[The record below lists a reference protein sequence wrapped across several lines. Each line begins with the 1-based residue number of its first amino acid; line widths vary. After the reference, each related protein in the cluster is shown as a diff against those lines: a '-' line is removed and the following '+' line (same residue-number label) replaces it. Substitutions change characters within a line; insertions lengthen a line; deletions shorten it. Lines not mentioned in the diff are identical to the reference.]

1 MVMNLGIILLG
12 IGMYQTLIN
21 KNEVE
26 LTAENMS
33 TGKNSGKELEELDEK
48 GEPPKKKKASSF
60 RSIEETI
67 IINPFPRM
75 SQLPDLP

>member
-21 KNEVE
+21 KSEVE

-33 TGKNSGKELEELDEK
+33 TGKNSEK
-48 GEPPKKKKASSF
+48 
-60 RSIEETI
+60 
-67 IINPFPRM
+67 
-75 SQLPDLP
+75 